1 MAITM
6 TEKDKIMKV
15 ILKELENI
23 PAEEYM
29 QSVLY
34 KALIDLR
41 AKKFETAGTETLI
54 PLYFSEKEL
63 IYLLEKVGVL

>member
-1 MAITM
+1 
-6 TEKDKIMKV
+6 MKA

-29 QSVLY
+29 QPVLY

-41 AKKFETAGTETLI
+41 AKKHETAGVDSLI
-54 PLYFSEKEL
+54 TLYFSEKEL
-63 IYLLEKVGVL
+63 IYLLKNVGVLTDG